1 MWVGDYIELEMSAS
15 YFQTVI
21 WKYFKNQIVKLQKII
36 MKLQYKVNVIHNYYM
51 LYVKMN
57 KHLYLN
63 KEIKNLN

>member
-1 MWVGDYIELEMSAS
+1 
-15 YFQTVI
+15 
-21 WKYFKNQIVKLQKII
+21 